1 MLKMKI
7 PGLTRQKGS
16 DLGKKAGMAPGT
28 VAYVG
33 VARDFTPWVDLIEY
47 GPDTFIEK
55 HKIKPDQCPE
65 EDEGSLLI
73 RWVNVTGIHDT
84 DVIKSIGS
92 KFNLHSLVL
101 EDIVHVEQRAKLE
114 DYQEYLYLVVKMIG
128 IDEKKKDVTTEQ
140 LSIVIKGNTVLT
152 FIEDEGDLFDSLR
165 ERIRKGNKK
174 LRISG
179 ADYLLYSILD
189 TIVDNYFVVLEKI
202 GDKLEGLEIR
212 LLTHARAADVH
223 ELHGM
228 KRELIYFRKF
238 IWPMREVVSLLSKS
252 ETLQIKGN
260 TDIYLRDVYDHCVQA
275 IDTLETF
282 RDLSSGLMDV
292 YLSTLSNKMNMVMK
306 TLTIISTIF
315 IPLTFI
321 VGVYGMNFDFMPEL
335 RQKWG
340 YSAIWGVMIIITATM
355 LVWFKR
361 RKWF

>member
-7 PGLTRQKGS
+7 PGIMSKKGS
-16 DLGKKAGMAPGT
+16 DLSKKAGMAPGT
-28 VAYVG
+28 IAYVG
-33 VARDFTPWVDLIEY
+33 EARAFTPWIDVIEY
-47 GPDTFIEK
+47 GPETFTEA
-55 HKIKPDQCPE
+55 HKIEPDHCPE
-65 EDEGSLLI
+65 EDAGPSLI
-73 RWVNVTGIHDT
+73 RWINVTGIHDIE
-84 DVIKSIGS
+84 VIKTIGN
-92 KFNLHSLVL
+92 KFGLHALVL
-101 EDIVHVEQRAKLE
+101 EDIVHSEQRAKLE
-114 DYQEYLYLVVKMIG
+114 DYQDYIYLVVKMIG
-128 IDEKKKDVTTEQ
+128 IDPKNKEVTTEQ
-140 LSIVIKGNTVLT
+140 LSIVIKNNTVLT
-152 FIEDEGDLFDSLR
+152 FIEDEGDLFDTLR

-174 LRISG
+174 LLISG

-189 TIVDNYFVVLEKI
+189 TIVDNYFIVLERI

-212 LLTHARAADVH
+212 LLTHARAADVQ

-260 TDIYLRDVYDHCVQA
+260 TSIYLRDVYDHCVQA

-321 VGVYGMNFDFMPEL
+321 VGVFGMNFNIPMFGDPNGYNKVWIFMIVL
-335 RQKWG
+335 
-340 YSAIWGVMIIITATM
+340 VATM
-355 LVWFKR
+355 LIWFKR